1 MNWSNIP
8 TENISRRLRGDGNE
22 MLDEAAKRLDEL
34 TALRE
39 LLADQFEWAWETWMG
54 WLDQP
59 AYDFD
64 GADKSIQHFDS
75 WN

>member
-1 MNWSNIP
+1 MAVN
-8 TENISRRLRGDGNE
+8 TEQEIRRLQQACRDK
-22 MLDEAAKRLDEL
+22 DDEL

-39 LLADQFEWAWETWMG
+39 VLADQFEWAWETWMG

-75 WN
+75 WH